1 MLRTMNPSVLVPSA
15 AAIAAEITA
24 INSVSSVSETC
35 ASFAA
40 GSFAGTLSFFISAA
54 GFLLNAFS
62 IAGINLNKEIISEMK
77 INTTHTVPIPSTVLS
92 PAFSNISPVVYS
104 ASTVMLSR
112 YSLSSNTN
120 VIVASRSLN
129 SASVDTFTSLPEA
142 S

>member
-77 INTTHTVPIPSTVLS
+77 INT
-92 PAFSNISPVVYS
+92 
-104 ASTVMLSR
+104 
-112 YSLSSNTN
+112 
-120 VIVASRSLN
+120 
-129 SASVDTFTSLPEA
+129 
-142 S
+142 